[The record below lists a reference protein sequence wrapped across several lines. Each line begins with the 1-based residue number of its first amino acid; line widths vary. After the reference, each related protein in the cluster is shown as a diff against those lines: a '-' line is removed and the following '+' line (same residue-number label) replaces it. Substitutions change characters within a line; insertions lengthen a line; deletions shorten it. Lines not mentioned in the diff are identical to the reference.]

1 MNLQRAVYE
10 TKAEKTKDFF
20 IGVGL
25 FIGLNVVLTGVII
38 LLSYLASKVTT
49 DLNVDILDTVTA
61 LIGIVLYCLPLLLNL
76 GVMIYFGLTRYWIA
90 LGMLGTFAALLLL
103 TVIAGV
109 VLTIWCFVALSN
121 SGL

>member
-103 TVIAGV
+103 VVIAGV

>member
-25 FIGLNVVLTGVII
+25 FIVLNLVFLGLEIGGTMLIPQVTGG
-38 LLSYLASKVTT
+38 
-49 DLNVDILDTVTA
+49 LDPDTMDAVTA
-61 LIGIVLYCLPLLLNL
+61 VLGILLYCLPLVANI

-90 LGMLGTFAALLLL
+90 LGMLGTFAGLLLL
-103 TVIAGV
+103 VVIAGV
-109 VLTIWCFVALSN
+109 VLTVWCFIALS
-121 SGL
+121 SGGL